1 MKGLLPVYGSLL
13 LLPGRGTALVLML
26 ATLVEP
32 RSGTLAWVGAAGA
45 MLADRLLPLPP
56 VTMSLVLVNAL
67 LTGHL
72 LAASFAWH
80 PRLLLLL
87 LLSGVL
93 CRALCAWLEPRLRP
107 TLCLPF
113 VLASWAGLALGK
125 SLLWSP
131 AVAPQLP
138 VLPLPL
144 WCNAYLS
151 ALGGVYLVPNALSG
165 LLVLGVLLY
174 ASPALAALSLAG
186 YATCLVTL
194 LGLGVPALSLTH
206 IWAGTQAIL
215 TALMVGGLWMV
226 PSRASLALAVLASAS
241 SGLMY
246 LVLVQLQ
253 WLPLALPFL
262 LITWACLHGLRLEGP
277 GLVRLALPSLP
288 EQSWQRATLASA
300 RGLRSDSLAL
310 RLPFVEGQDW
320 QVYQAFEGAH
330 THQGL
335 WRHAVDFYRTQ
346 DGRSFL
352 GQGLYLSDYLCFGA
366 PVLSP
371 VTGCVV
377 QVCSDVPDNPPG
389 EVHPESRWGNYVLIA
404 VDVHHYVMLAHLQ
417 QDSLQVV
424 PGQAVAPG
432 HPLARCGNSGRSP
445 QPHLH
450 VHVQSGPQLGAPTRP
465 WHFSHVLAGV
475 QGNLQLDLQPRLGQT
490 LCRPR
495 LDRGLAEALHFPV
508 GRQFHYTWQGR
519 ITRLEV
525 QLDLLGQFWLESD
538 SGARVA
544 LIENAELLA
553 AFDRQGPADPLL
565 DLWIL
570 ALGLTPFY
578 TLEGSWSDRPPANL
592 LGHHRWTPNLHS
604 HYHRELL
611 PDGQWLQVGRHGIFH
626 TRATLHPRLGCT
638 RLELQGARGLLLGAE
653 LHEVGLRADQG
664 IPAWSLRPR
673 ASAEAALA

>member
-1 MKGLLPVYGSLL
+1 MKGLLAAYGSLL
-13 LLPGRGTALVLML
+13 LLPGRGTALILML

-32 RSGTLAWVGAAGA
+32 RSGLLAWVAAAGA

-56 VTMSLVLVNAL
+56 ASTSLVLVNAL
-67 LTGHL
+67 LTGHM

-80 PRLLLLL
+80 PPLVLLLLL
-87 LLSGVL
+87 AGAG

-125 SLLWSP
+125 SLLWAP
-131 AVAPQLP
+131 AVASQLP
-138 VLPLPL
+138 VLSLPL
-144 WCNAYLS
+144 CCNAYLS
-151 ALGGVYLVPNALSG
+151 ALGGVYLVPNPLSG
-165 LLVLGVLLY
+165 LLVLAVLLY
-174 ASPALAALSLAG
+174 ASPALAVLSLAG
-186 YATCLVTL
+186 YVACLTTL
-194 LGLGVPALSLTH
+194 LALGVPPLSLTH

-226 PSRASLALAVLASAS
+226 PSRASLALAMLASAS
-241 SGLMY
+241 SGVMY
-246 LVLVQLQ
+246 LILVQLQ
-253 WLPLALPFL
+253 GLPLAMPFL
-262 LITWACLHGLRLEGP
+262 LATWACLHGLRFEAP
-277 GLVRLALPSLP
+277 GLVRLPVPDLP
-288 EQSWQRATLASA
+288 EHSLQRTTLARA

-320 QVYQAFEGAH
+320 QVYQTFDGAH

-352 GQGLYLSDYLCFGA
+352 GQGLQLSDYLCYGA

-377 QVCSDVPDNPPG
+377 QVCSELPDNPPG

-404 VDVHHYVMLAHLQ
+404 VDAHHYVMLAHLQ

-450 VHVQSGPQLGAPTRP
+450 VHLQSGPQLGAATRP
-465 WHFSHVLAGV
+465 WHFSHVLDSA
-475 QGNLQLDLQPRLGQT
+475 QGTLHLDLQPRLGQT

-495 LDRGLAEALHFPV
+495 LDRGLADALHFPV
-508 GRQFHYTWQGR
+508 GRQFHYVWRGR
-519 ITRLEV
+519 TTRLEV
-525 QLDLLGQFWLESD
+525 QLDLLGQFWLRSD

-544 LIENAELLA
+544 LIESAELLA

-578 TLEGSWSDRPPANL
+578 TPGGSWNDRPPASL
-592 LGHHRWTPNLHS
+592 LGHHRWTPNLQS
-604 HYHRELL
+604 HYHRDLL
-611 PDGQWLQVGRHGIFH
+611 SDGQWLQVGRHGTFS

-638 RLELQGARGLLLGAE
+638 QLELHGARGLMLGAE

-673 ASAEAALA
+673 ASAETALA